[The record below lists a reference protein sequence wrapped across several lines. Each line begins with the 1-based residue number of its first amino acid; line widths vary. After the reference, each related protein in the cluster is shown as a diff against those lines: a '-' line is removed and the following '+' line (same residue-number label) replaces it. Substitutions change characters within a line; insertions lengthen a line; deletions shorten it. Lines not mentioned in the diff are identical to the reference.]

1 MPKKIIYLDKNINR
15 KSNIIRSSLQFF
27 PESEIPLPSLVEIS
41 DSGTCNRKCS
51 FCPRS
56 DDGYQDI
63 KEFITPELHTKLMNE
78 LSILNYKGLIVYSGF
93 NEPLLNKKIYENIL
107 QARKLVPES
116 KIELITNGDVLNEK
130 RLVKLFES
138 GLSTILISVYDGPED
153 VVKFQN
159 MVDNVGLDK
168 ERYVIRH
175 RYLPPEKDFGITIS
189 NRGGQ
194 MKNASHSILPLNEKM
209 NDVCNYPAYSFF
221 LDYNGD
227 VLMCSHDWGKKN
239 ILGNLKNNTLKEI
252 WLSEKSTSS
261 RKKLISSNRSLS
273 PCNVCDVSGDLIG
286 SSHSAAWKNFYHLK

>member
-1 MPKKIIYLDKNINR
+1 MRKYKNINR

>member
-1 MPKKIIYLDKNINR
+1 M
-15 KSNIIRSSLQFF
+15 
-27 PESEIPLPSLVEIS
+27 EIS

-239 ILGNLKNNTLKEI
+239 ILGNLKNNTLKEK